1 MVGLEAQRNKFK
13 RLAVLFLAISLFAC
27 TNNKIMQNRIYGID
41 YFENGNYEEA
51 LTYFNEA
58 IKQGNGAVG
67 PTQYD
72 LLMYKAECLFM
83 LKRYSEAKNIYKIL
97 LSIDKN
103 NKTYKDLY
111 ENVSSIV
118 SLIEF
123 KQAIDE
129 DDIEKSDEILKE
141 LKELGLEHEKSVM
154 FNQAV
159 LYEKKGEWKNA
170 LNAFN
175 YYLKQ
180 YPNDEDAMHEVEFI
194 NAQMGNANN

>member
-1 MVGLEAQRNKFK
+1 MRIFILVMTIC
-13 RLAVLFLAISLFAC
+13 LFSC
-27 TNNKIMQNRIYGID
+27 TNNKIIQNRIYGID

-51 LTYFNEA
+51 LTYFDEA

-67 PTQYD
+67 SVQYD
-72 LLMYKAECLFM
+72 LLLYKAECLFM

-103 NKTYKDLY
+103 NKTYKELY

-129 DDIEKSDEILKE
+129 NDIEKSEEILNE